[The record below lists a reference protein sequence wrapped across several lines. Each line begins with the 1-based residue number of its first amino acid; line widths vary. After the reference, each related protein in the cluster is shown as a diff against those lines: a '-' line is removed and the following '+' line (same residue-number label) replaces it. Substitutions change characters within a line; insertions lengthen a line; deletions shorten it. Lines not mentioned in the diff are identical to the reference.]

1 MGACEAAVAVRLASP
16 MATALT
22 GWFPTSETTLT
33 EGFAAWTAAR
43 YSPMPRHFHSK
54 PSKLN
59 SGAERV

>member
-1 MGACEAAVAVRLASP
+1 MCTRSSAVAVRLASP

-22 GWFPTSETTLT
+22 GWLPTRETTLT

-54 PSKLN
+54 PSKPKI
-59 SGAERV
+59 GAERV